1 MNIIYLHSH
10 DTGRY
15 LQPYGHAVPA
25 PNIQRLA
32 EEGVLFRRAFSAAP
46 TCSPSRAC
54 LLTGQSAH
62 SCGQLGL
69 ANRDFFLQHPERHL
83 ANFLRSHGYRTAL
96 CGFQH
101 LTLDSRTLGYDWI
114 AEADPSGSGGTDYRT
129 TAAVE
134 FINREHDSPFFL
146 AVGYSETHRVF
157 PEPSEEEDE
166 RYTLPPA
173 PLPDTPETRYDMAS
187 YKRMA
192 KILDDQVGIVLNA
205 LEEAG
210 LAEDT
215 LFIYTTDHGL
225 AFPSH
230 EMHADRSRLR
240 RVTDRA
246 RAARL

>member
-83 ANFLRSHGYRTAL
+83 ANFLHGHGYSTAL

-134 FINREHDSPFFL
+134 FINREHNSPFFL
-146 AVGYSETHRVF
+146 AIGYSETHRVF
-157 PEPSEEEDE
+157 PEPSAK
-166 RYTLPPA
+166 RRTNAIPCRRRRCPIRRRPATTWPP
-173 PLPDTPETRYDMAS
+173 T
-187 YKRMA
+187 
-192 KILDDQVGIVLNA
+192 NA
-205 LEEAG
+205 WPRFW
-210 LAEDT
+210 T
-215 LFIYTTDHGL
+215 I
-225 AFPSH
+225 
-230 EMHADRSRLR
+230 RSGWF
-240 RVTDRA
+240 
-246 RAARL
+246 